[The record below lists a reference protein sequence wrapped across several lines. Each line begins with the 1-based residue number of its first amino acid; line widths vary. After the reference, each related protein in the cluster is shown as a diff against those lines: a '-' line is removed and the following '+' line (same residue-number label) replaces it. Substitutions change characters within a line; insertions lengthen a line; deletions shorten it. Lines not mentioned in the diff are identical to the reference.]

1 MDMYYST
8 EAKKTE
14 ALAKKAEAL
23 RKKQLKLNKDKQFAE
38 ANSVLVHLLIPP
50 TTHRD
55 ELRLMPEQELVKLKP
70 VELVKQALLLM
81 TSGDPHGLAA
91 CGGAMAVDQC
101 IAAMAALTTRANK
114 RLIDK
119 MLHEKED
126 ELKAVAEV
134 DNFMN
139 ATHQDIIGG
148 DINEDADDDS
158 DSDPADDADDNI
170 SDNLDDY
177 LEVIDRVDN
186 SSSSRVPP
194 AVSTLGAETTMGRDI
209 QRPVDKRP
217 SKRTPMLGQYHG
229 KEHFPVL
236 PSGFNPQQR
245 ISNKSKNQAA
255 GQQAILLLRCHQ
267 ISLANLLCCHRIPLA
282 RPLVTILE
290 DPTRH

>member
-1 MDMYYST
+1 
-8 EAKKTE
+8 
-14 ALAKKAEAL
+14 
-23 RKKQLKLNKDKQFAE
+23 
-38 ANSVLVHLLIPP
+38 
-50 TTHRD
+50 
-55 ELRLMPEQELVKLKP
+55 
-70 VELVKQALLLM
+70 
-81 TSGDPHGLAA
+81 
-91 CGGAMAVDQC
+91 
-101 IAAMAALTTRANK
+101 
-114 RLIDK
+114 

-134 DNFMN
+134 YNFMN
-139 ATHQDIIGG
+139 ATHQDIIND

-194 AVSTLGAETTMGRDI
+194 AVSTLGVETTMGRDI
-209 QRPVDKRP
+209 QRPADKRP

-255 GQQAILLLRCHQ
+255 GQQAITTGQAQFPSGVLLLRCHQ

>member
-1 MDMYYST
+1 MYYST
-8 EAKKTE
+8 EDKKAE
-14 ALAKKAEAL
+14 VLAKKAETL

-38 ANSVLVHLLIPP
+38 ASAVLVHLLIPP

-101 IAAMAALTTRANK
+101 IAAMAALTTRANM

-119 MLHEKED
+119 LLHEKED

-139 ATHQDIIGG
+139 ATHQDITGD

-170 SDNLDDY
+170 SDNFDDY
-177 LEVIDRVDN
+177 LDIINQVEN
-186 SSSSRVPP
+186 SSSSQVPP
-194 AVSTLGAETTMGRDI
+194 AMLTLGVETTLG
-209 QRPVDKRP
+209 KRV
-217 SKRTPMLGQYHG
+217 SENYR
-229 KEHFPVL
+229 
-236 PSGFNPQQR
+236 
-245 ISNKSKNQAA
+245 
-255 GQQAILLLRCHQ
+255 
-267 ISLANLLCCHRIPLA
+267 NLS
-282 RPLVTILE
+282 E
-290 DPTRH
+290 F